1 MTLFRPAALPL
12 VTAFALMLSMAP
24 IAHAESADGWAFGLG
39 AFDIGKDFTAAEAM
53 IEYRWEPF
61 DLWGTGIELKPTV
74 GLAGNDDGGVW
85 GHVGFRWDMSTSG
98 RWIPTLGFAV
108 TAYEEGDG
116 KDLGST
122 LQFRSSIEIAYRLD
136 SGNRIG
142 LMLYHLSN
150 ASLYDF
156 NPGEESLLLTYSLGR

>member
-1 MTLFRPAALPL
+1 MTPHRPQHCLLVAALVLLFAVPAA
-12 VTAFALMLSMAP
+12 
-24 IAHAESADGWAFGLG
+24 HADSADGWAFGLG

-53 IEYRWEPF
+53 IEYRWQPF
-61 DLWGTGIELKPTV
+61 DLWGTGIELKPV
-74 GLAGNDDGGVW
+74 IGIAGNDDGGAW
-85 GHVGFRWDMSTSG
+85 GHVGFRWDIRDSG

-122 LQFRSSIEIAYRLD
+122 LQFRSSFEIAYRLD
-136 SGNRIG
+136 SGDRIG
-142 LMLYHLSN
+142 LVLYHLSN